1 MKSKKEVCILDIDD
15 MTTKDILKQLYED
28 SLEYEFPTPNRYM
41 IEVLLER
48 LENGEDE
55 DCDDCEWNELCS
67 GEDEIDEDLTDIL
80 SNAVQ
85 NAGNL
90 DAINSYI
97 QGASDTVNS
106 IRDFVSSVLYDD
118 EE

>member
-1 MKSKKEVCILDIDD
+1 MKILDTEN
-15 MTTKDILKQLYED
+15 MTTKELLAYLREYGEKYE
-28 SLEYEFPTPNRYM
+28 LPFTYEVVVDEL
-41 IEVLLER
+41 IDR
-48 LENGEDE
+48 LDNGEDE
-55 DCDDCEWNELCS
+55 DCDECEWNELCS
-67 GEDEIDEDLTDIL
+67 GEDEIDEGLTDIL

-90 DAINSYI
+90 DAINAYV

>member
-1 MKSKKEVCILDIDD
+1 MAKVLDTEMMSTKEL
-15 MTTKDILKQLYED
+15 
-28 SLEYEFPTPNRYM
+28 LEYLRASGEEYDFPFDCQCV
-41 IEVLLER
+41 IEVLLDR

-90 DAINSYI
+90 DAINAYV

-106 IRDFVSSVLYDD
+106 IRDFVSAVLYDD